1 MYVCLARQKNFRQS
15 IGQLYLVAL
24 IGECAL
30 PGKTDTQIFC
40 VGRETDLKSIN
51 FYIAL
56 ARVVNKIL
64 IDVQKKLQLHLI

>member
-1 MYVCLARQKNFRQS
+1 MYVWQDKKIS
-15 IGQLYLVAL
+15 GT
-24 IGECAL
+24 GECANCAL
-30 PGKTDTQIFC
+30 PGKTATQIFC

-64 IDVQKKLQLHLI
+64 IDAFNVQKKLQLHLI